1 MGNPLRSEQDAF
13 RFLLLTIGYF
23 VLIVIGALIDVW
35 VGVAVFVLLTIGIVW
50 LVVSRRG
57 RHESPVPEAPASSP
71 PAEHRVL
78 VVANEAV
85 GSAELLEQ
93 LEAHAGGRALR
104 VHVVAPALVSRLE
117 QWTNDDGE
125 ARAAAQER
133 LDHSVTA
140 LRAAGIEADG
150 ELGDESPVQ
159 AVEDALRTFH
169 PDELVL
175 ATHPAGSASWL
186 EQGVVEEVRERF
198 ALPLTHVVV
207 DS

>member
-13 RFLLLTIGYF
+13 RFVLLTIGYF
-23 VLIVIGALIDVW
+23 ALIVIGAKIDVW
-35 VGVAVFVLLTIGIVW
+35 VGVAVFVLLTVGIGW
-50 LVVSRRG
+50 FVVSRRP
-57 RHESPVPEAPASSP
+57 RREPVPRQAPASSP

-85 GSAELLEQ
+85 GGAGLLAQ

-125 ARAAAQER
+125 ARAAAQKR
-133 LDHSVTA
+133 LDDSVAA
-140 LRAAGIEADG
+140 LRAAGLDVDG
-150 ELGDESPVQ
+150 ELGDENPVQ
-159 AVEDALRTFH
+159 AVEDALRTFR

-175 ATHPAGSASWL
+175 ATQTAGSSWL